1 MSITAA
7 VPELLLVSW
16 HLDRICDLVKHDGK
30 LSYFPPAQQNDQ
42 TGKKKKTNRSY
53 MLHVV
58 YGVSV
63 CLSILLN
70 LLHSRPETTFADARS
85 ERPVRTTFIH
95 CSCVFIP
102 PHPDCLQLQL
112 LLLWWLKWKNYSQ
125 TAVPLSCRF
134 KQPLCQ
140 IQIHNGYRAV
150 IFAWSRLYG

>member
-63 CLSILLN
+63 CLSVYFTQSFALSARNN
-70 LLHSRPETTFADARS
+70 LRRCEK
-85 ERPVRTTFIH
+85 RTPSTY
-95 CSCVFIP
+95 
-102 PHPDCLQLQL
+102 D
-112 LLLWWLKWKNYSQ
+112 
-125 TAVPLSCRF
+125 
-134 KQPLCQ
+134 
-140 IQIHNGYRAV
+140 
-150 IFAWSRLYG
+150 LYTL